1 MAPLYTKPKFLIGIA
16 NLFATGGA
24 TLYLKNKI
32 EYSLEENEARSDEI
46 EGTLRGHIGL
56 IHEAHDRIE
65 KKLGTAGI
73 GAGGLENRD
82 IYDQRGKDEKKD
94 KKDNK

>member
-1 MAPLYTKPKFLIGIA
+1 MAPFYAKPTFLIGVA

-65 KKLGTAGI
+65 KKIGSAGV
-73 GAGGLENRD
+73 GPGGLENRD
-82 IYDQRGKDEKKD
+82 IYDERGRDEKKI
-94 KKDNK
+94 KK